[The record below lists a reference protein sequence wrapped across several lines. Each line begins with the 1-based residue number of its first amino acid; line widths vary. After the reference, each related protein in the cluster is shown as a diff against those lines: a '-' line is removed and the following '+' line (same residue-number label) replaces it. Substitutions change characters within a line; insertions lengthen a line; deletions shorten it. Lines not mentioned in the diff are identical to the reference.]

1 MKTHLAKLKA
11 DLKVLALEIRQ
22 LKSTRKQCKFGYV
35 SGLGSAQNDYRIKH
49 IARCMLRGRT
59 LEQIEPKL
67 KDPSDRNHTY
77 VRKQAA
83 KIIADILETVNVQA
97 NIA

>member
-11 DLKVLALEIRQ
+11 ELKVLALEIRQ
-22 LKSTRKQCKFGYV
+22 LKSTRKQCQFGYV
-35 SGLGSAQNDYRIKH
+35 SGLGSTQNEYRIKH

-59 LEQIEPKL
+59 LEQIESKL
-67 KDPSDRNHTY
+67 RDPNDYNHTY

-83 KIIADILETVNVQA
+83 KIVADILEAVNAQT